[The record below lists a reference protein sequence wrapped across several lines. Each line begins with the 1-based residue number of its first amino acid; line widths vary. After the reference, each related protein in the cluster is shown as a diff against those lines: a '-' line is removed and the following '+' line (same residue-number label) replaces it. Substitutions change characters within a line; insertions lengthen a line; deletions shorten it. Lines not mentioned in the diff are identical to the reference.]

1 MDKNHERK
9 CTDSSK
15 NSSGGVP
22 DPSSVLD
29 AASLFGKFFFQ
40 ISISKYILENN
51 LILKSAYWGRDPSAL
66 PFGSFNNNGMGM
78 IGAAPNVSSNSY
90 DRHAAAAAHH
100 NSTIAVA
107 ASQAASL
114 AGLHSS
120 KLFFNK
126 KFSIYN

>member
-1 MDKNHERK
+1 MII
-9 CTDSSK
+9 
-15 NSSGGVP
+15 
-22 DPSSVLD
+22 L
-29 AASLFGKFFFQ
+29 LFFF
-40 ISISKYILENN
+40 
-51 LILKSAYWGRDPSAL
+51 KSAYWGRDPSAL

-78 IGAAPNVSSNSY
+78 IGAAPGVSSNSY

-120 KLFFNK
+120 II
-126 KFSIYN
+126 KFPQKSIQIMIDNVFHY